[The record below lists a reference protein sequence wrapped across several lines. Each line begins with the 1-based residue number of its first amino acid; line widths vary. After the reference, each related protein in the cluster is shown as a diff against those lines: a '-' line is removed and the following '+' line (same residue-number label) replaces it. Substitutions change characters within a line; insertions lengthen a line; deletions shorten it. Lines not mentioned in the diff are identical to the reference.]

1 MSLIE
6 QAAKRLEQLRQAG
19 VELPEEKFAQD
30 LTEQVQVQKD
40 TELESRQPTPGSGAD
55 APRAVDDTRPKMP
68 SSPTTPRFRGS
79 HALGVGV

>member
-19 VELPEEKFAQD
+19 VELPEDKFPQD

-40 TELESRQPTPGSGAD
+40 TEPESRQATSGSGAD
-55 APRAVDDTRPKMP
+55 TPRAVRRYTSKNVIPAHDET
-68 SSPTTPRFRGS
+68 G
-79 HALGVGV
+79 